1 MWPPIPI
8 EYCVAKPHAA
18 RCVSVLAM
26 QVFNDVPLP
35 RFGSVGAAPSEHNS
49 VKSRGLADH

>member
-1 MWPPIPI
+1 VATDPI
-8 EYCVAKPHAA
+8 EYRVAKPHAA

-49 VKSRGLADH
+49 VNSRGLADH